1 MKTYLQAALLIPAL
15 ALLTAGALTAQ
26 GTAQG
31 TAQPSGQPAG
41 SAQTPQTQTQTPL
54 PGQPTGTA
62 QGQPQG
68 TVQSQPA
75 GSEQGQPAG
84 TVQNQPA
91 GTLQNQPN
99 QPTGISQGPA
109 EGTVR
114 LSLADA
120 IARAL
125 DTGTA
130 IRIATTSTRVAEAQ
144 AQEARSALLPQLSLG
159 GQLANETINLATFGF
174 TLPGV
179 PNVTPPFNIIDTHI
193 NFAMTIIDLAA
204 KRRYEAAR
212 SGVRVTQED
221 QRRTEDGVAAAV
233 ASLYVSLGRS
243 SARIDEIRANVDLFQ
258 KLRQLAFDQKNAGVG
273 TRLDTTRADVQLAR
287 QQQALLVA
295 MNQRDLAQLALLRA
309 IGADLGASLQLTDDW
324 TRVATAPPLSAALE
338 VARRR
343 RPELSLLDLRLKTA
357 QLNIEAAAAEGLPTL
372 GAQAQGFESGNRL
385 RDVEWSRTV
394 AAVVNVPI
402 FNGRRTQARVAA
414 AQAQRDQLLIQQN
427 DTQRQIEQEVR
438 QALLAYDNARSRVDL
453 AQQGERLAQDEL
465 DLASD
470 RFKAGVAS
478 SIEVDNAQTSLATS
492 RDTRIDAL
500 ADEAQARFDLS
511 RATGEIRD
519 LIPGGTPSGPSGA
532 ANPQSSPQNQNTQSN
547 SKPNVRP

>member
-1 MKTYLQAALLIPAL
+1 MKTYLQAALLSSAL
-15 ALLTAGALTAQ
+15 ALLNLGVAA
-26 GTAQG
+26 AQG
-31 TAQPSGQPAG
+31 TAQPSGQPPG
-41 SAQTPQTQTQTPL
+41 SAQTQTPL

-68 TVQSQPA
+68 TVQSQPT
-75 GSEQGQPAG
+75 GSDPGQPAG
-84 TVQNQPA
+84 SVQNQPA
-91 GTLQNQPN
+91 GTLQNQQN
-99 QPTGISQGPA
+99 QPTGIAQGPA

-144 AQEARSALLPQLSLG
+144 ALEARSALLPQLSLG

-174 TLPGV
+174 TVPGQ
-179 PNVTPPFNIIDTHI
+179 PNVTAPFNIIDAHV

-204 KRRYEAAR
+204 RRRYEAAR

-295 MNQRDLAQLALLRA
+295 TNQRDLAQLALLRA

-324 TRVATAPPLSAALE
+324 TRAAAAPALPAALE

-357 QLNIEAAAAEGLPTL
+357 QLNIEAASAEGLPTL

-402 FNGRRTQARVAA
+402 FNGRRTQGRVAA

-427 DTQRQIEQEVR
+427 DTRRQIEQEVR

-453 AQQGERLAQDEL
+453 ARQSEQLAQDEL

-470 RFKAGVAS
+470 RFKAGVAT
-478 SIEVDNAQTSLATS
+478 SIEVDNAQTSLAAA

-500 ADEAQARFDLS
+500 ADVAQARFDLS

-532 ANPQSSPQNQNTQSN
+532 ANPRSSLQNQNTQSPIQSN
-547 SKPNVRP
+547 TKPNVRP